1 MHVPDGFIA
10 PRMYVPAYA
19 VAAAMW
25 LIALRRARHAL
36 DAEVVPLLGVITAVT
51 FMLMLIA
58 VPLPGGATAHATG
71 VALLAVTFGVWMSFL
86 SVSMVLV
93 LQALLLGTGGI
104 TSLPINALAIGLAG
118 GALASWTFHALRRA
132 NETLALFTA
141 GWLSV
146 MVSAAIVAVALGLQP
161 AIAHASD
168 GSPLFFP
175 FGLSV
180 TIPAVLIPHALI
192 GIGEG
197 ILTVFAYRYVESL
210 RGGNR

>member
-1 MHVPDGFIA
+1 MHVPDGFIS
-10 PRMYVPAYA
+10 PKMYVPAYA
-19 VAAAMW
+19 VAATVW
-25 LIALRRARHAL
+25 TIALARVRRTL
-36 DAEVVPLLGVITAVT
+36 DAEIVPLLGVVTAGT

-104 TSLPINALAIGLAG
+104 TSLPINALAIGLVG
-118 GALASWTFHALRRA
+118 GALASWSFHSLRRA
-132 NETLALFTA
+132 NQTLALFVA

-146 MVSAAIVAVALGLQP
+146 MVSSAIVAVALGLQP
-161 AIAHASD
+161 SIAHRAD
-168 GSPLFFP
+168 GTPLFFP
-175 FGLSV
+175 FGLSI
-180 TIPAVLIPHALI
+180 TLPAVLLPHALV

-197 ILTVFAYRYVESL
+197 ILTVIAFRFVERL
-210 RGGNR
+210 RGVKR